1 MSERGDERSEE
12 QRRSCLCSIVDSLL
26 LARIRPSHRNP
37 HLMLAV
43 VMDVLISIRKHFM
56 KMLVSGKP
64 GSSVAFLGHD
74 LRMEWP
80 SGMSPHIT
88 L

>member
-1 MSERGDERSEE
+1 
-12 QRRSCLCSIVDSLL
+12 
-26 LARIRPSHRNP
+26 
-37 HLMLAV
+37 MLAV